1 MLTHISV
8 RGAREHN
15 LKNVSVDIP
24 RDTLTVIT
32 GLSGSGK
39 SSLAFDT
46 IYAEGQRRYVESLSA
61 YARQFLE
68 LMQKPDVDHIEGLS
82 PAISIEQKTTS
93 RNPRSTVATVTEIY
107 DYMRLLWARVG
118 IPYSPATGLPIAA
131 QTVSQMVDRVMT
143 LPEGTRLYL
152 LAPVVRGRKGE
163 YRKELAEWQKAGFTR
178 VRIDGEIYEIDE
190 APALDKKYKHDI
202 EVVVDRLVMGDGI
215 ATRLAESFES
225 ALKLA
230 EGLAYVDLVDTT
242 VAELS
247 SNRGASD
254 RVREA
259 PQKFIAE
266 TSVRPELVEGPSTSS
281 TAAGKKKSGAST
293 SSARTGEGAVATLDG
308 GAMKG
313 AGVPANRIVFS
324 EKFACP
330 VSGFTIA
337 EIEPRLFSFN
347 APQGACPACDGLGE
361 KMLFDEDLV
370 VPNHAL
376 SLKKGAIVPWA
387 KSNPPS
393 PYYMQVLG
401 SLAREF
407 GFSLE
412 TPWEDL
418 PGEVKLIILH
428 GTGGKPVTLT
438 FVDGRKSYDV
448 KKPFEGVI
456 GNLNRRL
463 LQTESAWM
471 REELS
476 KYQSSAACEVCHGA
490 RLKPEALA
498 VKIGM
503 RDISSVTRLSV
514 VDALAWFENV
524 PADLTDQQRA
534 IAERILKEI
543 LERLGFLNNVGLD
556 YLNLDRT
563 SGTLSGGESQRIRL
577 ASQIGSGLSGVLYV
591 LDEPSIGLHQRD
603 NDMLLKTLRRLRD
616 LGNTVLVVEHDEDAI
631 RTADYVID
639 MGPGAGVH
647 GGAVVAQGS
656 LAEVLATKGSITAD
670 YLNGTREVPVPAK
683 RRKGNGKKLTVH
695 NATANN
701 LRGVTA
707 SIPLGTF
714 TCITGVSGS
723 GKSSFTID
731 TLYASAART
740 LNGARVLAGKH
751 DKVTGLQYLDK
762 VIDIDQS
769 PIGRTPRSN
778 PATYTGAFT
787 QIRDWFA
794 GLPESAARGYKPGRF
809 SFNVKGGRCEA
820 CQGDGLLKIEM
831 HFLPDVY
838 VTCDVCHGA
847 RYNRETLEV
856 KFKGR
861 SIADVLDMTV
871 EDAVEFFKAV
881 PPIRDKMAML
891 AEVGLGYVKVGQQA
905 TTLSGGEAQRVKL
918 AKELSRRATGQT
930 LYILDEPTT
939 GLHFEDVR
947 KLLEV
952 LHQLV
957 EQGNTVVVIEHNLDV
972 IKTADWVLDLG
983 PEGGV
988 KGGEIVA
995 EGTPEQVAKAKGSF
1009 TGQYLAP
1016 LLAKGRGRVETVAA
1030 E

>member
-15 LKNVSVDIP
+15 LKGVDVDIP
-24 RDTLTVIT
+24 RESLTVIT

-68 LMQKPDVDHIEGLS
+68 MMQKPDVEHIDGLS

-118 IPYSPATGLPIAA
+118 IPYSPATGLPIEA
-131 QTVSQMVDRVMT
+131 QQVSQMVDRVMA
-143 LPEGTRLYL
+143 LAEGSRHYL

-178 VRIDGEIYEIDE
+178 VRIDGVFYPIEE

-202 EVVVDRLVMGDGI
+202 EVVVDRIVVREGI
-215 ATRLAESFES
+215 EARLADSFET

-230 EGLAYVDLVDTT
+230 EGLVYLDPAD
-242 VAELS
+242 
-247 SNRGASD
+247 
-254 RVREA
+254 
-259 PQKFIAE
+259 P
-266 TSVRPELVEGPSTSS
+266 VEGAEP
-281 TAAGKKKSGAST
+281 AARGMK
-293 SSARTGEGAVATLDG
+293 LDYAPPG
-308 GAMKG
+308 
-313 AGVPANRIVFS
+313 RITFS

-361 KMLFDEDLV
+361 KLVFDEDLV

-376 SLKKGAIVPWA
+376 SIKKGAVVPWA

-393 PYYMQVLG
+393 PYYMQVLA
-401 SLAREF
+401 SLARAYDF
-407 GFSLE
+407 DLD
-412 TPWEDL
+412 TPWAKL
-418 PGEVKLIILH
+418 PEEAQRVILH
-428 GTGGKPVTLT
+428 GTDGKSVTLR
-438 FVDGRKSYDV
+438 FIDGKRSYEV

-456 GNLNRRL
+456 GNLNRRM

-476 KYQSSAACEVCHGA
+476 RYQASRPCEVCHGA
-490 RLKPEALA
+490 RLKPEALS
-498 VKIGM
+498 VKIAGE
-503 RDISSVTRLSV
+503 DISMSSRRSVA
-514 VDALAWFENV
+514 DAFAWFGSL
-524 PADLTDQQRA
+524 ADKLTPTQRE
-534 IAERILKEI
+534 IAKAILKEI
-543 LERLGFLNNVGLD
+543 NERLGFLHNVGLD

-591 LDEPSIGLHQRD
+591 LDEPSIGLHQKD
-603 NDMLLKTLRRLRD
+603 NDRLLETLKRLRG

-631 RTADYVID
+631 RTADHVID

-647 GGAVVAQGS
+647 GGEVVCQGTLDELMACTDS
-656 LAEVLATKGSITAD
+656 VTAD
-670 YLNGTREVPVPAK
+670 YLSGRREIPLGK
-683 RRKGNGKKLTVH
+683 TRRKGSGKYLTVH
-695 NATANN
+695 GATANN
-701 LRGVTA
+701 LQGVTA
-707 SIPLGTF
+707 AFPLGTF
-714 TCITGVSGS
+714 TCVTGVSGS
-723 GKSSFTID
+723 GKSSLTID
-731 TLYASAART
+731 TLYAGAARA
-740 LNGARVLAGKH
+740 LNGARIPCGPCAKI
-751 DKVTGLQYLDK
+751 TGLEQLDK

-787 QIRDWFA
+787 MIRDWFA
-794 GLPESAARGYKPGRF
+794 GLPEAKARGYKPGRF

-820 CQGDGLLKIEM
+820 CQGDGRIKIEM

-856 KFKGR
+856 KFKGH
-861 SIADVLDMTV
+861 SIADVLDMNV
-871 EDAVEFFKAV
+871 E
-881 PPIRDKMAML
+881 
-891 AEVGLGYVKVGQQA
+891 
-905 TTLSGGEAQRVKL
+905 
-918 AKELSRRATGQT
+918 
-930 LYILDEPTT
+930 
-939 GLHFEDVR
+939 
-947 KLLEV
+947 
-952 LHQLV
+952 
-957 EQGNTVVVIEHNLDV
+957 
-972 IKTADWVLDLG
+972 
-983 PEGGV
+983 
-988 KGGEIVA
+988 
-995 EGTPEQVAKAKGSF
+995 
-1009 TGQYLAP
+1009 
-1016 LLAKGRGRVETVAA
+1016 
-1030 E
+1030 

>member
-1 MLTHISV
+1 MLTHLSV

-15 LKNVSVDIP
+15 LKGVDVDIP
-24 RDTLTVIT
+24 RETLTVIT

-68 LMQKPDVDHIEGLS
+68 MMQKPDVEHIDGLS

-118 IPYSPATGLPIAA
+118 VPYSPATGLPIAA
-131 QTVSQMVDRVMT
+131 QTVSQMVERTMA
-143 LPEGTRLYL
+143 LPEGSRHYP
-152 LAPVVRGRKGE
+152 LATVVRGRKGE

-178 VRIDGEIYEIDE
+178 VRIDGTFYAIEE

-202 EVVVDRLVMGDGI
+202 EVVVDRI
-215 ATRLAESFES
+215 AIREAIEPRLADSFET

-230 EGLAYVDLVDTT
+230 EGLAFLDPADPPHDPPGAENIG
-242 VAELS
+242 VAKALEKAAERQVLS
-247 SNRGASD
+247 DN
-254 RVREA
+254 A
-259 PQKFIAE
+259 P
-266 TSVRPELVEGPSTSS
+266 PG
-281 TAAGKKKSGAST
+281 
-293 SSARTGEGAVATLDG
+293 
-308 GAMKG
+308 
-313 AGVPANRIVFS
+313 RIIFS

-330 VSGFTIA
+330 VSGFTIS

-347 APQGACPACDGLGE
+347 APQGACPICDGLGE
-361 KMLFDEDLV
+361 KLVFDEDLV

-376 SLKKGAIVPWA
+376 SIKKGAVVPWA

-393 PYYMQVLG
+393 PYYMQVLA
-401 SLAREF
+401 SLARAY
-407 GFSLE
+407 GFELNV
-412 TPWEDL
+412 PWKDL
-418 PGEVKLIILH
+418 PEEAQRVILH
-428 GTGGKPVTLT
+428 GTGGRPVTLR
-438 FVDGRKSYDV
+438 FIDGRRSYEV

-456 GNLNRRL
+456 GNLNRRML
-463 LQTESAWM
+463 STESAWV

-476 KYQSSAACEVCHGA
+476 RYQSSRPCETCHGA
-490 RLKPEALA
+490 RLRPEPLA
-498 VKIGM
+498 VKIAGE
-503 RDISSVTRLSV
+503 DISMSTRRSVRH
-514 VDALAWFENV
+514 ALEWFSTLAEK
-524 PADLTDQQRA
+524 LTPQQNEIARA
-534 IAERILKEI
+534 ILKEI
-543 LERLGFLNNVGLD
+543 NERLGFLNNVGLD
-556 YLNLDRT
+556 FLTFSRT

-603 NDMLLKTLRRLRD
+603 NDRLLITLRRLRD
-616 LGNTVLVVEHDEDAI
+616 LGNTVIVVEHDEDAI
-631 RTADYVID
+631 RHADYVID

-647 GGAVVAQGS
+647 GGEVVARGS
-656 LAEVLATKGSITAD
+656 LEDVLSNENSLTAD
-670 YLNGTREVPVPAK
+670 YLTGRRAVPIPAE
-683 RRKGNGKKLTVH
+683 RRKGNGRKLTVH
-695 NATANN
+695 AARANN
-701 LRGVTA
+701 LKDVTA

-714 TCITGVSGS
+714 CCITGVSGS
-723 GKSSFTID
+723 GKSSFTVD
-731 TLYASAART
+731 TLYAGGARAR
-740 LNGARVLAGKH
+740 NGARVVCGPCEKIS
-751 DKVTGLQYLDK
+751 GLEYLDK

-794 GLPESAARGYKPGRF
+794 GLPESQARGYKPGRF

-820 CQGDGLLKIEM
+820 CKGDGLIKIEM

-838 VTCDVCHGA
+838 VTCDVCHGH

-856 KFKGR
+856 KFKGK

-871 EDAVEFFKAV
+871 EDAHLFFKAV

-891 AEVGLGYVKVGQQA
+891 EEVGLGYVKVGQQA
-905 TTLSGGEAQRVKL
+905 KTLSGGEAQRVKL
-918 AKELSRRATGQT
+918 AKELSRRGTGQT

-939 GLHFEDVR
+939 GLHFADTH
-947 KLLEV
+947 KLLDV
-952 LHQLV
+952 LNKLV
-957 EQGNTVVVIEHNLDV
+957 DQGNTVVIIEHNLDV
-972 IKTADWVLDLG
+972 IKSADYVIDLG

-988 KGGEIVA
+988 GWG
-995 EGTPEQVAKAKGSF
+995 
-1009 TGQYLAP
+1009 
-1016 LLAKGRGRVETVAA
+1016 
-1030 E
+1030 

>member
-1 MLTHISV
+1 MLTHLSV

-15 LKNVSVDIP
+15 LKGVDVDIP
-24 RDTLTVIT
+24 RETLTVIT

-68 LMQKPDVDHIEGLS
+68 MMQKPDVDHIEGLS

-118 IPYSPATGLPIAA
+118 VPYSPETGLPISA
-131 QTVSQMVDRVMT
+131 QTVSQMVDRVMA
-143 LPEGTRLYL
+143 LPEGSRHYL

-163 YRKELAEWQKAGFTR
+163 YRKEMAEWQKAGFTR
-178 VRIDGEIYEIDE
+178 VRIDGTIYEIDD

-202 EVVVDRLVMGDGI
+202 EVVVDRLAVREGME
-215 ATRLAESFES
+215 TRLAESLEQ

-230 EGLAYVDLVDTT
+230 EGLVYLDPADPPRAGEWDQAKPGGGGSEPKAVLGD
-242 VAELS
+242 
-247 SNRGASD
+247 N
-254 RVREA
+254 A
-259 PQKFIAE
+259 P
-266 TSVRPELVEGPSTSS
+266 PG
-281 TAAGKKKSGAST
+281 
-293 SSARTGEGAVATLDG
+293 
-308 GAMKG
+308 
-313 AGVPANRIVFS
+313 RIVFS

-361 KMLFDEDLV
+361 KLLFDPELV
-370 VPNHAL
+370 VPNQNL
-376 SLKKGAIVPWA
+376 SIKKGAVVPWA

-401 SLAREF
+401 SLARAYDF
-407 GFSLE
+407 ALE
-412 TPWEDL
+412 TPWNEL
-418 PGEVKLIILH
+418 PLEVQDVILH
-428 GTGGKPVTLT
+428 GTKGKPVTLT
-438 FVDGRKSYDV
+438 FIDGRKSYDV

-456 GNLNRRL
+456 GNLNRRM

-471 REELS
+471 REELA
-476 KYQSSAACEVCHGA
+476 KYQSAAPCETCGGA
-490 RLKPEALA
+490 RLRPEPLA
-498 VKIGM
+498 VKIAGE
-503 RDISSVTRLSV
+503 DISMSTRRSVRHALDWFSTLEDKLSG
-514 VDALAWFENV
+514 
-524 PADLTDQQRA
+524 QQRE
-534 IAERILKEI
+534 IARAILKEI
-543 LERLGFLNNVGLD
+543 NERLGFLNNVGLD

-603 NDMLLKTLRRLRD
+603 NDRLLVTLKRLRD
-616 LGNTVLVVEHDEDAI
+616 LGNTVIVVEHDEDAI

-639 MGPGAGVH
+639 MGPGAGAH
-647 GGAVVAQGS
+647 GGEVVAHGT
-656 LAEVLATKGSITAD
+656 LAEVLANENSLTAD
-670 YLNGTREVPVPAK
+670 YLTGRRSVAVPAI
-683 RRKGNGKKLTVH
+683 RRKGNGKKLTVGG
-695 NATANN
+695 ARANN
-701 LRGVTA
+701 LKDVTA

-731 TLYASAART
+731 TLYAGAARQ
-740 LNGARVLAGKH
+740 LNGARVVCGPCEKIS
-751 DKVTGLQYLDK
+751 GLEYLDK

-794 GLPESAARGYKPGRF
+794 GLPEAQARGYKPGRF

-820 CQGDGLLKIEM
+820 CSGDGLIKIEM

-838 VTCDVCHGA
+838 VTCDVCHGQ

-856 KFKGR
+856 KFKGK

-891 AEVGLGYVKVGQQA
+891 AEVGLGYIKVGQQA

-957 EQGNTVVVIEHNLDV
+957 EQGNSVVVIEHNLEV

-983 PEGGV
+983 PEGGD
-988 KGGEIVA
+988 KGGEVVA
-995 EGTPEQVAKAKGSF
+995 AGTPEQVAEEPRSY
-1009 TGQYLAP
+1009 TGHYLKP
-1016 LLAKGRGRVETVAA
+1016 LLQVARVEAVAA
-1030 E
+1030 RPKRKRKAAVQEREAAE

>member
-15 LKNVSVDIP
+15 LKDVSVDIP

-118 IPYSPATGLPIAA
+118 IPYSPVTGEPIAA
-131 QTVSQMVDRVMT
+131 QTVSQMVDRVMA

-163 YRKELAEWQKAGFTR
+163 YRKEMAEWQKAGFTR
-178 VRIDGEIYEIDE
+178 VRIDGEIHEIED

-202 EVVVDRLVMGDGI
+202 EVVVDRLAVNADI
-215 ATRLAESFES
+215 ATRLADSFET

-230 EGLAYVDLVDTT
+230 DGLAYVDLADGVVPGREDE
-242 VAELS
+242 A
-247 SNRGASD
+247 AS
-254 RVREA
+254 
-259 PQKFIAE
+259 
-266 TSVRPELVEGPSTSS
+266 
-281 TAAGKKKSGAST
+281 
-293 SSARTGEGAVATLDG
+293 G
-308 GAMKG
+308 GAMKN
-313 AGVPANRIVFS
+313 AGIPANRIVFS

-361 KMLFDEDLV
+361 KLIFDEDLV

-376 SLKKGAIVPWA
+376 TIKKGAVVPWA

-401 SLAREF
+401 SLARAYD
-407 GFSLE
+407 FSLDI
-412 TPWEDL
+412 PWADL
-418 PGEVKLIILH
+418 PEEVRNIILH
-428 GTGGKPVTLT
+428 GTKGKAVTLT
-438 FVDGRKSYDV
+438 FIDGKKSYDV
-448 KKPFEGVI
+448 SKPFEGVI
-456 GNLNRRL
+456 GNLNRRM

-471 REELS
+471 KEELG
-476 KYQSSAACEVCHGA
+476 KYQSSQPCEVCHGA

-498 VKIGM
+498 VKVAM
-503 RDISSVTRLSV
+503 QDISHATHLSV
-514 VDALAWFENV
+514 VDALAFFT
-524 PADLTDQQRA
+524 DLPNHLNDQQRA

-543 LERLGFLNNVGLD
+543 VERLGFLNNVGLD

-603 NDMLLKTLRRLRD
+603 NDMLLATLRRLRD

-647 GGAVVAQGS
+647 GGQIVAQGTLKQLLKS
-656 LAEVLATKGSITAD
+656 KGSVTAD

-683 RRKGNGKKLTVH
+683 RRKGSGKKLTVH

-701 LRGVTA
+701 LTGVTA

-731 TLYASAART
+731 TLYAAAARQ
-740 LNGARVLAGKH
+740 LNGARILAGKH
-751 DKVTGLQYLDK
+751 DKVTGLQHLDK

-794 GLPESAARGYKPGRF
+794 GLPEAQARGYKPGRF

-820 CQGDGLLKIEM
+820 CQGDGVLKIEM

-856 KFKGR
+856 KFKGH

-871 EDAVEFFKAV
+871 EDAAEFFKAV

-891 AEVGLGYVKVGQQA
+891 VEVGLGYIKVGQQA

-918 AKELSRRATGQT
+918 AKELSRRATGNT

-952 LHQLV
+952 LHALV

-995 EGTPEQVAKAKGSF
+995 EGPPEVVAAEPRSF
-1009 TGQYLAP
+1009 TGKYLAP
-1016 LLAKGRGRVETVAA
+1016 LLGKREAEAA

>member
-1 MLTHISV
+1 MALTQISV

-15 LKNVSVDIP
+15 LKGVDIDIP

-118 IPYSPATGLPIAA
+118 VPYSPVTGEPIAA
-131 QTVSQMVDRVMT
+131 QTVSQMVDRVMA
-143 LPEGTRLYL
+143 LPEGTRLFL
-152 LAPVVRGRKGE
+152 LAPAVRGRKGE
-163 YRKELAEWQKAGFTR
+163 FRKEFAEWQKAGFTR
-178 VRIDGEIYEIDE
+178 VRVNGELHDIED
-190 APALDKKYKHDI
+190 APALDKKFKHDI
-202 EVVVDRLVMGDGI
+202 EVVVDRLVVRDDM
-215 ATRLAESFES
+215 ATRLADSFET

-230 EGLAYVDLVDTT
+230 DGLAYVDLVDTT
-242 VAELS
+242 VEALS
-247 SNRGASD
+247 LAPSGEREGAAASGGRERGAAHGAARADSAPPLPGPLSGGE
-254 RVREA
+254 RE
-259 PQKFIAE
+259 QK
-266 TSVRPELVEGPSTSS
+266 
-281 TAAGKKKSGAST
+281 
-293 SSARTGEGAVATLDG
+293 
-308 GAMKG
+308 MKG
-313 AGVPANRIVFS
+313 AGLPENRIVFS

-361 KMLFDEDLV
+361 KLVFDEDLV

-376 SLKKGAIVPWA
+376 TIKKGAVVPWA

-401 SLAREF
+401 SLAREY
-407 GFSLE
+407 GFALD
-412 TPWEDL
+412 TPWAELAPEHRDA
-418 PGEVKLIILH
+418 ILH
-428 GTGGKPVTLT
+428 GTHGKAVTLT
-438 FVDGRKSYDV
+438 FIDGRKSYDV

-456 GNLNRRL
+456 GNLNRRML
-463 LQTESAWM
+463 STESAWM

-476 KYQSSAACEVCHGA
+476 KYQTPKPCETCHGA
-490 RLKPEALA
+490 RLKPEARA
-498 VKIGM
+498 VKIAGE
-503 RDISSVTRLSV
+503 DISHATRLSV
-514 VDALAWFENV
+514 VDALAWFKAM
-524 PADLTDQQRA
+524 PATLTDQGREIARA
-534 IAERILKEI
+534 ILKEI
-543 LERLGFLNNVGLD
+543 DERLGFLNNVGLD

-647 GGAVVAQGS
+647 GGEIVAHGTFEQ
-656 LAEVLATKGSITAD
+656 VLASKTSITAD
-670 YLNGTREVPVPAK
+670 YLNGTREVPLPAK
-683 RRKGNGKKLTVH
+683 RRKGSGKKLTVE
-695 NATANN
+695 NARANN

-731 TLYASAART
+731 TLYAAAARE
-740 LNGARVLAGKH
+740 LNGARILAGKH
-751 DKVTGLQYLDK
+751 DRIAGLQHLDK

-820 CQGDGLLKIEM
+820 CQGDGVLKIEM

-856 KFKGR
+856 KFKGH

-871 EDAVEFFKAV
+871 EDAAEFFKAV
-881 PPIRDKMAML
+881 PGIRDKMAML

-918 AKELSRRATGQT
+918 AKELARRATGQT

-952 LHQLV
+952 LHALV

-995 EGTPEQVAKAKGSF
+995 QGTPEKVAAEPRSF
-1009 TGQYLAP
+1009 TGRYLAP
-1016 LLAKGRGRVETVAA
+1016 LLEKGRVGERVAA

>member
-1 MLTHISV
+1 MLTHLSV

-15 LKNVSVDIP
+15 LKNVDIDIP
-24 RDTLTVIT
+24 RETLTVIT

-68 LMQKPDVDHIEGLS
+68 MMQKPDVDHIEGLS

-118 IPYSPATGLPIAA
+118 VPYSPATGLPIAA
-131 QTVSQMVDRVMT
+131 QTVSQMVDRTMA

-178 VRIDGEIYEIDE
+178 VRIDGILYDIED

-202 EVVVDRLVMGDGI
+202 EVLVDRIVVRASKDGGGGI
-215 ATRLAESFES
+215 ETRLADSLEQ
-225 ALKLA
+225 ALKLS
-230 EGLAYVDLVDTT
+230 EGLVYLDPADASVGTGDTLLG
-242 VAELS
+242 VPDQRAGEGIRNS
-247 SNRGASD
+247 VSPVSD
-254 RVREA
+254 REREGGVLQDNA
-259 PQKFIAE
+259 P
-266 TSVRPELVEGPSTSS
+266 PG
-281 TAAGKKKSGAST
+281 
-293 SSARTGEGAVATLDG
+293 
-308 GAMKG
+308 
-313 AGVPANRIVFS
+313 RIVFS

-361 KMLFDEDLV
+361 KLLFDPELV
-370 VPNHAL
+370 VPNENL
-376 SLKKGAIVPWA
+376 SIKKGAVVPWA

-407 GFSLE
+407 GFSLD
-412 TPWEDL
+412 TPWNDL
-418 PGEVKLIILH
+418 PDEVHDIILY
-428 GTGGKPVTLT
+428 GTKGRPVTLT

-448 KKPFEGVI
+448 RKPFEGVI
-456 GNLNRRL
+456 GNLNRRM

-476 KYQSSAACEVCHGA
+476 KYQSAAPCETCHGA
-490 RLKPEALA
+490 RLRPEPLA
-498 VKIGM
+498 VKIAGE
-503 RDISSVTRLSV
+503 DISQSTRRSVRHALEWFSTLEAKLSPQHQEI
-514 VDALAWFENV
+514 A
-524 PADLTDQQRA
+524 RA
-534 IAERILKEI
+534 ILKEI
-543 LERLGFLNNVGLD
+543 NERLGFLNNVGLD
-556 YLNLDRT
+556 YISLDRT

-603 NDMLLKTLRRLRD
+603 NDRLLVTLKRLRD

-647 GGAVVAQGS
+647 GGEVVAHGK
-656 LAEVLATKGSITAD
+656 LEDVLANEKSLTAD
-670 YLNGTREVPVPAK
+670 YLTGRKAVAVPAT
-683 RRKGNGKKLTVH
+683 RRKGNGRKLTVRG
-695 NATANN
+695 ARANN
-701 LRGVTA
+701 LKDVTA

-723 GKSSFTID
+723 GKSSFTVD
-731 TLYASAART
+731 TLYAGAARA
-740 LNGARVLAGKH
+740 LNGARVVCGPCEKI
-751 DKVTGLQYLDK
+751 DGLQYLDK

-794 GLPESAARGYKPGRF
+794 GLPESQARGYKPGRF

-820 CQGDGLLKIEM
+820 CKGDGLLKIEM

-838 VTCDVCHGA
+838 VTCDVCHGQ

-881 PPIRDKMAML
+881 PPIREKMAML
-891 AEVGLGYVKVGQQA
+891 AEVGLGYIKVGQQA

-952 LHQLV
+952 LHALV
-957 EQGNTVVVIEHNLDV
+957 EQGNSVVVIEHNLEV
-972 IKTADWVLDLG
+972 IKTADWILDLG
-983 PEGGV
+983 PEGGD
-988 KGGEIVA
+988 KGGEVVA
-995 EGTPEQVAKAKGSF
+995 EGTPEQVAQEPRSY
-1009 TGQYLAP
+1009 TGGYLKE
-1016 LLAKGRGRVETVAA
+1016 LLAKSTRSDRPPPLPKKKRGSVSMRQREAA

>member
-1 MLTHISV
+1 MLTKISV

-15 LKNVSVDIP
+15 LKDVDIDIP

-118 IPYSPATGLPIAA
+118 IPYSPATGEPIAA
-131 QTVSQMVDRVMT
+131 QTVSQMVDRVMA

-178 VRIDGEIYEIDE
+178 VRIDGTIHDIDE

-202 EVVVDRLVMGDGI
+202 EVVVDRLVVGGEI
-215 ATRLAESFES
+215 ATRLAESFET

-230 EGLAYVDLVDTT
+230 EGLAYVDPADPVEPHTPKSEILG
-242 VAELS
+242 
-247 SNRGASD
+247 SN
-254 RVREA
+254 A
-259 PQKFIAE
+259 P
-266 TSVRPELVEGPSTSS
+266 
-281 TAAGKKKSGAST
+281 
-293 SSARTGEGAVATLDG
+293 DG
-308 GAMKG
+308 
-313 AGVPANRIVFS
+313 RIVFS

-330 VSGFTIA
+330 VSGFTIS

-361 KMLFDEDLV
+361 KLLFDEDLV
-370 VPNHAL
+370 VPNHML
-376 SLKKGAIVPWA
+376 SIKKGAVVPWA

-401 SLAREF
+401 SLAREYKF
-407 GFSLE
+407 DIE
-412 TPWEDL
+412 TPWGEL
-418 PGEVKLIILH
+418 PEEVQRVILH
-428 GTGGKPVTLT
+428 GSKGKPVTLT
-438 FVDGRKSYDV
+438 FIDGKKKYDV
-448 KKPFEGVI
+448 SKPFEGVI

-471 REELS
+471 REELN
-476 KYQSSAACEVCHGA
+476 KYQSAAPCEVCQGA

-498 VKIGM
+498 VKIAM
-503 RDISSVTRLSV
+503 KDISYATHLSV
-514 VDALAWFENV
+514 VDALQFFTDM
-524 PADLTDQQRA
+524 PQHLGDQQNA

-543 LERLGFLNNVGLD
+543 VERLGFLNNVGLD

-631 RTADYVID
+631 RTADYIID
-639 MGPGAGVH
+639 MGPGAGVR
-647 GGAVVAQGS
+647 GGQVVAQGTLKQILKS
-656 LAEVLATKGSITAD
+656 KTSITAD
-670 YLNGTREVPVPAK
+670 YLNGTREVPVPAT

-701 LRGVTA
+701 LTGVTA

-714 TCITGVSGS
+714 TCVTGVSGS

-731 TLYASAART
+731 TLYAAAARE
-740 LNGARVLAGKH
+740 LNGARIVQGKH
-751 DKVTGLQYLDK
+751 DKITGLQYLDK

-778 PATYTGAFT
+778 PATYTGSFT

-794 GLPESAARGYKPGRF
+794 GLPEAQARGYKPGRF

-820 CQGDGLLKIEM
+820 CQGDGVLKIEM

-838 VTCDVCHGA
+838 VQCDVCHGA

-856 KFKGR
+856 KFKGH

-871 EDAVEFFKAV
+871 EDAAEFFKAV

-891 AEVGLGYVKVGQQA
+891 VEVGLGYVKVGQQA

-918 AKELSRRATGQT
+918 AKELSRRATGNT

-952 LHQLV
+952 LHALV

-995 EGTPEQVAKAKGSF
+995 EGTPEKVAKAKGSF
-1009 TGQYLAP
+1009 TGKYLAP
-1016 LLAKGRGRVETVAA
+1016 LLEKKVVAA
-1030 E
+1030 